1 MDLQL
6 AGKRALV
13 TGSSSGI
20 GEAIVKLLTAEGAAV
35 VVHGRNDSRANAVA
49 EAIRAGGGKAE
60 VALGDLTTDDGADA
74 VAVAALAGGPID
86 ILVNNA
92 GVFNNTGVVGFLSW
106 TQATATDWAQI
117 YNNNVISGVRMIQ
130 RLVPQMRER
139 HWGRVIQIGGGLSQ
153 QPQSGGPDYNASL
166 AARHNLAVSLA
177 RELKDTG
184 VTSNVVAP
192 GAILASEEARA
203 MLTHM
208 AQAHGW
214 GGETWEEIEHNAT
227 QAVAPNDVGR
237 LGRPEEIAAAV
248 AYLASPL
255 AAYVSGATIRVD
267 GGTIRSVI

>member
-1 MDLQL
+1 MDLRL

-13 TGSSSGI
+13 TGSSSGL
-20 GEAIVKLLTAEGAAV
+20 GEAIVKLLAAEGVAV
-35 VVHGRNDSRANAVA
+35 VVHGRNEGRANAVA
-49 EAIRAGGGKAE
+49 EAIRVGGGKAE
-60 VALGDLTTDDGADA
+60 VALGDLTTDAGADA
-74 VAVAALAGGPID
+74 VANAAQAFGPLD

-92 GVFNNTGVVGFLSW
+92 GVFNNTGAVGRLSW

-117 YNNNVISGVRMIQ
+117 YNSNVISGVRMIQ

-153 QPQSGGPDYNASL
+153 QPQAGGPDYNATL

-192 GAILASEEARA
+192 GAILASEAARA
-203 MLTHM
+203 QLIHM
-208 AQAHGW
+208 GQAHGW
-214 GGETWEEIEHNAT
+214 GETWEEIERNAT
-227 QAVAPNDVGR
+227 QAMAPNDVGR

-248 AYLASPL
+248 AYLASPV
-255 AAYVSGATIRVD
+255 ADYVSGATIRVD

>member
-1 MDLQL
+1 MDLRL

-20 GEAIVKLLTAEGAAV
+20 GEAIVKLLAAEGVAV
-35 VVHGRNDSRANAVA
+35 VVHGRNESRANAVA

-60 VALGDLTTDDGADA
+60 VALGDLTTDAGADA
-74 VAVAALAGGPID
+74 VAVAAQAFGPID

-92 GVFNNTGVVGFLSW
+92 GVIGFLSW
-106 TQATATDWAQI
+106 TEATATDWAQI
-117 YNNNVISGVRMIQ
+117 YNSNVISGVRMIQ

-139 HWGRVIQIGGGLSQ
+139 HWGRVIQIGGSLSQ
-153 QPQSGGPDYNASL
+153 QPQAGGPYYNATL

-177 RELKDTG
+177 RELKGTG

-192 GAILASEEARA
+192 GAILVPSVEKLLMEIAPRF
-203 MLTHM
+203 
-208 AQAHGW
+208 GW
-214 GGETWEEIEHNAT
+214 GDTWEQIEAG
-227 QAVAPNDVGR
+227 AVRDMIPNDVGR

-255 AAYVSGATIRVD
+255 TDYVSGAVLRVD
-267 GGTIRSVI
+267 GGTIRSVH